1 MLYYLLIIYANN
13 NKRRY
18 IKVIIKKSSLYLII
32 FTAILS
38 NTFVI
43 LLNKQYEQGYK
54 YLNKLTT
61 IRGVIVDNGTEKE
74 YNIVYKL
81 KIKEKKCK
89 NKVVYLSINKKYKN
103 LCYGDYIEATGNYIE
118 PEIQRNK
125 NGFNYKKYLKSKKIL
140 GTIRT
145 EKIKLIKKEKINFV
159 QMQCNKLKLKII
171 NNINEMLDEKEANVL
186 SGILIGEKA
195 QIDENIIESFK
206 KSNLSHILA
215 ISGMHINYIILGIT
229 ILSKK
234 QRISKRISYVIII
247 IFLIIFAII
256 TDFSVSVIRAV
267 IMSCIV
273 IISKLLHM
281 KVDIINTIS
290 ISLLIILINNP
301 FSIIDVGL
309 ELSYVGTIGII
320 LFQKQIK
327 SRLEKILNILNNKN
341 IKKVIIKFLTVSIS
355 AQIAIIPIMAVYFN
369 AFSISFLIS
378 SIIAIPIVEIIL
390 IYGLANIIISLFSM
404 KISMIFAIPLKYLIK
419 ILIFISNFISKI
431 PFLTLTVVT
440 PSLIEIISYYSIIFI
455 ETYNFYIKNKPIYL
469 LKRYEKNFIKKIE
482 YRKIIYI
489 LCVVIIF
496 CNFYIIFNNIVN
508 NNLDIFFID
517 VGQGDCCLITT
528 PNNKKII
535 IDSGDNK
542 KDILVKYL
550 LDKRIKTID
559 YIIISH
565 FDSDHCNGFID
576 VLNRLSVKNVI
587 IGKQYENT
595 SEYEYIINIIKNKKI
610 KLHIAETGQKIQ
622 IEKYIIIDII
632 WPFRAKA
639 NR

>member
-229 ILSKK
+229 IFSKK
-234 QRISKRISYVIII
+234 QRISKKISYVIII

>member
-234 QRISKRISYVIII
+234 QRISKKISYVIII

-469 LKRYEKNFIKKIE
+469 LKRYEKIFIKKIE